1 MNTGNGQ
8 RVKPNM
14 KDVRN
19 LVSKEEKSSTENHS
33 MADGAAGG
41 EDYEYFEKL
50 PRRIVR
56 ESFENR
62 SKNAAKPVFM
72 RGESFERYSN
82 DFARLG
88 ELRK

>member
-62 SKNAAKPVFM
+62 SRIV
-72 RGESFERYSN
+72 
-82 DFARLG
+82 
-88 ELRK
+88 RKTPRSQYLCG